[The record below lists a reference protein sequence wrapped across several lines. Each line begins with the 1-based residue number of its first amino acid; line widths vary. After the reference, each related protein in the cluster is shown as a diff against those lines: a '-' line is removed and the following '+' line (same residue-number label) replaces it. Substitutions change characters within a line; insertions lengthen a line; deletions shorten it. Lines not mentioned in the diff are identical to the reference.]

1 MTGVSGNTKLGES
14 APVSV
19 SKRETPLTENSD
31 YWFHKAPSTANHVM
45 SECRDEF
52 HLITQ
57 TELLNNWVPNSLNF
71 YILKHLMNSD

>member
-31 YWFHKAPSTANHVM
+31 YWFHKAPSPANHVM
-45 SECRDEF
+45 PECRDEF

-57 TELLNNWVPNSLNF
+57 TEHLNICVSNTLTSVV
-71 YILKHLMNSD
+71 